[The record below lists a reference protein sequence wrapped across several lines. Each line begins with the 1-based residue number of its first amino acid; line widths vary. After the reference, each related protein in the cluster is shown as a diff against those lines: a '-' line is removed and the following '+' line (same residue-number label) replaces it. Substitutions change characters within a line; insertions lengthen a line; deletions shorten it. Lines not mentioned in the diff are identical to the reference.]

1 MGICDSPFVDLKDE
15 IESKVVA
22 VAKKHFGF
30 SFSLVFYDLTT
41 LYFESFETDDIR
53 RIGFSK
59 DNKASNPQIM
69 IGLLVNDLGF
79 PISYQLFPGN
89 KFEGHTLMPSILSL
103 KKKHKIDQMTVVA
116 DSAMISDQNVEFLK
130 AEKLHYIVAARTANL
145 PIQTIEEIAKQ
156 LNQKYEITIRIPT
169 LSKGDLILSFSQ
181 KRYVK
186 EKHEMEK
193 QLEKANHYL
202 KHPSSAEIIKRTKF
216 LKGKKLGYEL
226 NQELIHKASLLLGI
240 KGYYTNCSNLSNEE
254 VISHYKNLWHV
265 EQTFRISKSDLKA
278 RPIFHFNEP
287 AIKAHL
293 LICFMALAI
302 AKYIEIKTNRSI
314 KAVTKEL
321 KKSINARIYDEVNK
335 REVIMKPKIS
345 DEVRNILE
353 MILPH

>member
-1 MGICDSPFVDLKDE
+1 MV
-15 IESKVVA
+15 
-22 VAKKHFGF
+22 
-30 SFSLVFYDLTT
+30 
-41 LYFESFETDDIR
+41 
-53 RIGFSK
+53 
-59 DNKASNPQIM
+59 
-69 IGLLVNDLGF
+69 
-79 PISYQLFPGN
+79 
-89 KFEGHTLMPSILSL
+89 
-103 KKKHKIDQMTVVA
+103 
-116 DSAMISDQNVEFLK
+116 
-130 AEKLHYIVAARTANL
+130 
-145 PIQTIEEIAKQ
+145 
-156 LNQKYEITIRIPT
+156 
-169 LSKGDLILSFSQ
+169 
-181 KRYVK
+181 
-186 EKHEMEK
+186 
-193 QLEKANHYL
+193 
-202 KHPSSAEIIKRTKF
+202 
-216 LKGKKLGYEL
+216 
-226 NQELIHKASLLLGI
+226 
-240 KGYYTNCSNLSNEE
+240 YYTNCSNLSNEE